1 MLVFKG
7 DQILV
12 RDGTMEIEDRPA
24 EAIRCSLD
32 LPAACQAPTAWCE
45 VGEGFKLGPNDELI
59 GLRQAWQRFGDGDFA
74 RAGGAWQFLN
84 WHRSV
89 RLCSACGAPL
99 APSETNLG
107 RVCPKCKRTFYA
119 PLSPAIIVAVVRE
132 GKLLLAH
139 NAAMPAGRFSVLAG
153 VVEPGETL
161 EETVAREVREEVAI
175 EVQDIRYFGSQPWP
189 FPHSLMLGFTARWK
203 SGELHPDGV
212 EIGEAGWFAPE
223 DIPENIPDRASIS
236 RRLIDH
242 FMASAAAHDR
252 HL

>member
-12 RDGTMEIEDRPA
+12 RDGTIEIEERPIGA
-24 EAIRCSLD
+24 VRCSLD

-45 VGEGFKLGPNDELI
+45 VGEGFELGPNDELI
-59 GLRQAWQRFGDGDFA
+59 GLRQVWQRFGDGDFA
-74 RAGGAWQFLN
+74 RAGGAWQYLN

-89 RLCSACGAPL
+89 RLCSGCGAPL
-99 APSETNLG
+99 TPSETDLG
-107 RVCPKCKRTFYA
+107 RVCPECGRTFYA

-153 VVEPGETL
+153 FVEPGETL
-161 EETVAREVREEVAI
+161 EETVAREVREEVSI

-203 SGELHPDGV
+203 SGELRPDSV
-212 EIGEAGWFAPE
+212 EIDEAGWFAPE
-223 DIPENIPDRASIS
+223 DIPENIPDRVSIS

-242 FMASAAAHDR
+242 FIHTYKASA
-252 HL
+252 